1 MATQPIQYIGELI
14 DRVTTSVRNFGV
26 HPRSDVVVRIGDF
39 GPEMQIE
46 HVKVQGGAGGPR
58 IVLQLKTD

>member
-1 MATQPIQYIGELI
+1 MKAIQYIGELI
-14 DRVTTSVRNFGV
+14 ERVTTSVRQFGV

-46 HVKVQGGAGGPR
+46 HIKVQGGVDGPR
-58 IVLQLKTD
+58 IVLQVKKD